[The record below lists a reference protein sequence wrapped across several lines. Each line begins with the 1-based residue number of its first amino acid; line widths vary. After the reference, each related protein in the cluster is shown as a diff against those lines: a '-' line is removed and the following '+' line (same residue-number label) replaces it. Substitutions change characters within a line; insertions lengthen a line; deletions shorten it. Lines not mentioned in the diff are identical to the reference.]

1 MKVVGIGGGTGLPVL
16 LSGLKELLER
26 GECDVEVTALVAV
39 SDSGGSSG
47 DLRRTL
53 GIPALGDL
61 RNCLI
66 ALGDLPP
73 VLKAVCQHRFE
84 KLDGWAG
91 HSVGNMVLSALYQM
105 SGDFEGMVRLASD
118 LFRLKGSVLP
128 STAEPVTLC
137 AEFADG
143 TTIRG
148 ESNIPLKRRPIRRVW
163 LEPEHPRPACEV
175 LKTLA
180 AADVIVFG
188 PGSLF
193 TSIIPNLLV
202 TGVAEAIHAS
212 RATKVYVCNLM
223 TQYGE
228 TEGLGAA
235 DHLRIL
241 QSYLPPQT
249 IDICVVNTR
258 PAGPLLA
265 QRYSRGGAHFVP
277 VSAEH
282 VRQLG
287 VSFHGAELLQE
298 KNDKVRHDPIA
309 LARLITQLTERRK
322 EMEAV
327 CAES

>member
-16 LSGLKELLER
+16 LSGLKEFLER
-26 GECDVEVTALVAV
+26 GECDAEVTALVAM

-47 DLRRTL
+47 DLRREL

-61 RNCLI
+61 RNCFM

-73 VLKAVCQHRFE
+73 VLKALCQHRFE
-84 KLDGWAG
+84 RLDGWAG
-91 HSVGNMVLSALYQM
+91 HSVGNLVLSALYQM

-118 LFRLKGSVLP
+118 LFKLKGSVLP
-128 STAEPVTLC
+128 STTEPVTLC
-137 AEFADG
+137 AEFDDG
-143 TTIRG
+143 TTVRG

-163 LEPEHPRPACEV
+163 LEPERPQPACDV
-175 LKTLA
+175 LNTIA
-180 AADVIVFG
+180 AADIIVFG

-202 TGVAEAIHAS
+202 ADVADAIHAS
-212 RATKVYVCNLM
+212 SATKVYVCNLM
-223 TQYGE
+223 TQFGE
-228 TEGLGAA
+228 TEGLAAA

-241 QSYLPPQT
+241 QSYLPAHT
-249 IDICVVNTR
+249 IDVCVVNTR

-265 QRYSRGGAHFVP
+265 QRYARGGAHFVP

-298 KNDKVRHDPIA
+298 KNEKVRHDPIA
-309 LARLITQLTERRK
+309 LARLITQLTERGK